1 VGEVVELE
9 CDVEGPQ
16 VCFDGFDAQMQGVG
30 DLLVR
35 CGGGVVGGVVERSAQ
50 FGQDGVLGGDEV
62 QRCVEGVADIGDT
75 AVGCGLPVVGESAG
89 ADPDDISGMQGV
101 ASP

>member
-1 VGEVVELE
+1 MLWVRARVASWARLWCGEVVDLE
-9 CDVEGPQ
+9 CDEEGPQ

-50 FGQDGVLGGDEV
+50 FGQDVCWAGMRCNGVSRVSPILV
-62 QRCVEGVADIGDT
+62 IPRSVA
-75 AVGCGLPVVGESAG
+75 GCPW
-89 ADPDDISGMQGV
+89 
-101 ASP
+101 